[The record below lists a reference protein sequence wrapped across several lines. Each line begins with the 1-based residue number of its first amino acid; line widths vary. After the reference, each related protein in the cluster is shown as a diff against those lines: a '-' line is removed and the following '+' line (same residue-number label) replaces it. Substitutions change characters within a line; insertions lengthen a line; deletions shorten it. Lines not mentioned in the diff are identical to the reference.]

1 MKRQEILELLAQH
14 RDELKEYGVE
24 SLALFGSVSREE
36 ETAESDI
43 DILVEFSRPVGML
56 AFLRLQHRL
65 TEILGRRFDLVTPKG
80 LRPAWRERI
89 LNEAVHAVQRLENQD
104 NRHHASHQRNSGI
117 D

>member
-1 MKRQEILELLAQH
+1 MKRQEILERLARH
-14 RDELKEYGVE
+14 RDELREYGVG

-65 TEILGRRFDLVTPKG
+65 TEILGRRVDLVTPKA

-89 LNEAVHAVQRLENQD
+89 LSETVRAV
-104 NRHHASHQRNSGI
+104 
-117 D
+117 

>member
-1 MKRQEILELLAQH
+1 MRRQEILELLTRH
-14 RDELKEYGVE
+14 GDELREYGVE
-24 SLALFGSVSREE
+24 SLALFGSVSRQE

-65 TEILGRRFDLVTPKG
+65 TEILGGRRVDLVTPKG

-89 LNEAVHAVQRLENQD
+89 LNEAVHAV
-104 NRHHASHQRNSGI
+104 
-117 D
+117 

>member
-1 MKRQEILELLAQH
+1 MKRQEILELMARH
-14 RDELKEYGVE
+14 RDELKENGVE

-65 TEILGRRFDLVTPKG
+65 TEILGRRVDLATPKA
-80 LRPAWRERI
+80 LRAAWRERI
-89 LNEAVHAVQRLENQD
+89 LNEAVRAF
-104 NRHHASHQRNSGI
+104 
-117 D
+117 

>member
-1 MKRQEILELLAQH
+1 MRRQEILETIARH
-14 RDELKEYGVE
+14 RDELREYGVE

-36 ETAESDI
+36 AAETSDI

-65 TEILGRRFDLVTPKG
+65 AEILGRKVDLVTPRA

-89 LNEAVHAVQRLENQD
+89 LSEAVHA
-104 NRHHASHQRNSGI
+104 G
-117 D
+117 

>member
-1 MKRQEILELLAQH
+1 MKRQEILELLAPH
-14 RDELKEYGVE
+14 REELREYGVE

-65 TEILGRRFDLVTPKG
+65 TEILGGGEGSIWPPP
-80 LRPAWRERI
+80 RP
-89 LNEAVHAVQRLENQD
+89 
-104 NRHHASHQRNSGI
+104 
-117 D
+117 

>member
-1 MKRQEILELLAQH
+1 MKRQEILDLLARH
-14 RDELKEYGVE
+14 REELREYGVQ

-43 DILVEFSRPVGML
+43 DVLVEFSRPVGML

-65 TEILGRRFDLVTPKG
+65 MEILGRRVDLATPKA

-89 LNEAVHAVQRLENQD
+89 LNEAVHAV
-104 NRHHASHQRNSGI
+104 
-117 D
+117 